1 VLGGGLGE
9 GLLQGADEVGVG
21 GFEGMLLSAGGSLV
35 YSSACT
41 IEEGRKWLG
50 RAYLCSVIDLERR
63 LARRVE
69 VAVAAQCVVLAHN
82 DLSTVRFQIATFIP
96 YILHTASLLP
106 GSFTVAYCCSLYFL
120 NAGSSDCSKLASL
133 PAKAL
138 ISAESFNN
146 SILEKS
152 RSQSHTSYHV
162 RELYTSAIVSI
173 DWEGGS
179 YQPLPAAPI
188 R

>member
-1 VLGGGLGE
+1 V
-9 GLLQGADEVGVG
+9 V
-21 GFEGMLLSAGGSLV
+21 
-35 YSSACT
+35 
-41 IEEGRKWLG
+41 
-50 RAYLCSVIDLERR
+50 DLERR

-69 VAVAAQCVVLAHN
+69 VAVASQCVVLAHN
-82 DLSTVRFQIATFIP
+82 DLNTVRFRITTAIP
-96 YILHTASLLP
+96 HIIHTASLLP

-120 NAGSSDCSKLASL
+120 NAGSRDCSRLASL

-138 ISAESFNN
+138 ISAKSFN
-146 SILEKS
+146 KS
-152 RSQSHTSYHV
+152 TLTMFWSTLRTSYHI
-162 RELYTSAIVSI
+162 RELYTSAIVSA

>member
-1 VLGGGLGE
+1 V
-9 GLLQGADEVGVG
+9 V
-21 GFEGMLLSAGGSLV
+21 
-35 YSSACT
+35 
-41 IEEGRKWLG
+41 
-50 RAYLCSVIDLERR
+50 DLERR

-69 VAVAAQCVVLAHN
+69 VAVAAQCVVLAHD
-82 DLSTVRFQIATFIP
+82 DLNTVRFQLATIVP
-96 YILHTASLLP
+96 YIIHTASLLP

-120 NAGSSDCSKLASL
+120 NAGSSDSSKPASS

-138 ISAESFNN
+138 ISAESFNDL
-146 SILEKS
+146 ILRKFRS
-152 RSQSHTSYHV
+152 RSRTSYHI